1 MQIRRIELFS
11 PFRSLH
17 KGFSISFSPTQP
29 DERNIA
35 PICLV
40 GVNGSGKSNVMEL
53 LCEIFYYLETLHL
66 DYDDSVTELLKG
78 VGLANNLKFELEYTL
93 TIPNQGEKHVWVVK
107 KSDKT
112 PVFYLID
119 PNTGEKQVLLKGT
132 RREQKE
138 LIRTYLPNK
147 IIGYSSGQNE
157 LISNPF
163 WKMQF
168 HYYRQYIAQLQ
179 DKDYQPIDLTRL
191 FYMNYQTNELV
202 VLANFLLQSD
212 KLHSLQDLIK
222 VKDLDSFR
230 IEIELGNPIPSA
242 KTEEMEQEL
251 GSSAGTEEEVDLLN
265 PFQDTIDKLK
275 KCATLYY
282 EEIVDAKT
290 RTTYR
295 RFTDSMVA
303 TADLETV
310 GNERSLRLL
319 TLDFKVTET
328 TKEAFQYHFGSASA
342 LFNELYGL
350 TLLNT
355 YKLSDEQIEQVCK
368 ADRDFNISDYLPK
381 LAGNE
386 LLFHVCDLHLTK
398 SDTNS
403 VIPYMG
409 LSDGEHQ
416 FMHIIGTV
424 LLMNEPGN
432 LFILDE
438 PETHFNPNWRSK
450 LVSTLNEITK
460 PLVSQ
465 HNVESK
471 VLDNQRHQ
479 FFVLTTH
486 SPFVVTDCHNRNV
499 FKFSRDSGRVSWQ
512 HLEQETYGASW
523 EEILNEVFEKRDS
536 ISVMAQ
542 EEIDAI
548 YDMKFDSPEP
558 IREIENQLY
567 RIRTKYGSSIEKSY
581 LEEYLIRTK
590 RNLESQF
597 QDA

>member
-1 MQIRRIELFS
+1 
-11 PFRSLH
+11 
-17 KGFSISFSPTQP
+17 
-29 DERNIA
+29 
-35 PICLV
+35 
-40 GVNGSGKSNVMEL
+40 
-53 LCEIFYYLETLHL
+53 
-66 DYDDSVTELLKG
+66 
-78 VGLANNLKFELEYTL
+78 
-93 TIPNQGEKHVWVVK
+93 
-107 KSDKT
+107 
-112 PVFYLID
+112 
-119 PNTGEKQVLLKGT
+119 
-132 RREQKE
+132 
-138 LIRTYLPNK
+138 
-147 IIGYSSGQNE
+147 
-157 LISNPF
+157 
-163 WKMQF
+163 
-168 HYYRQYIAQLQ
+168 
-179 DKDYQPIDLTRL
+179 
-191 FYMNYQTNELV
+191 MN
-202 VLANFLLQSD
+202 
-212 KLHSLQDLIK
+212 
-222 VKDLDSFR
+222 
-230 IEIELGNPIPSA
+230 
-242 KTEEMEQEL
+242 
-251 GSSAGTEEEVDLLN
+251 
-265 PFQDTIDKLK
+265 
-275 KCATLYY
+275 
-282 EEIVDAKT
+282 
-290 RTTYR
+290 
-295 RFTDSMVA
+295 
-303 TADLETV
+303 
-310 GNERSLRLL
+310 
-319 TLDFKVTET
+319 
-328 TKEAFQYHFGSASA
+328 
-342 LFNELYGL
+342 
-350 TLLNT
+350 
-355 YKLSDEQIEQVCK
+355 
-368 ADRDFNISDYLPK
+368 FNISDYLPK

-398 SDTNS
+398 SDTIS
-403 VIPYMG
+403 IIPYMG

-438 PETHFNPNWRSK
+438 PETHINPNWRSK

-471 VLDNQRHQ
+471 VPDNQRHQ

-558 IREIENQLY
+558 IREIEIQLY

>member
-11 PFRSLH
+11 RFRSLH

-251 GSSAGTEEEVDLLN
+251 GSSAGAEEEVDLLN

-295 RFTDSMVA
+295 RFTDSVVA

-450 LVSTLNEITK
+450 LVSALN
-460 PLVSQ
+460 
-465 HNVESK
+465 NVTMPINKDEK
-471 VLDNQRHQ
+471 RQQ
-479 FFVLTTH
+479 FFILTSH
-486 SPFVVTDCHNRNV
+486 SPFVLSDCYADNV
-499 FKFSRDSGRVSWQ
+499 FKFEKNAETNLVEANHTGVP
-512 HLEQETYGASW
+512 TYGTSFG
-523 EEILNEVFEKRDS
+523 ILLNEVFGKEDL
-536 ISVMAQ
+536 ISEMAYQ
-542 EEIDAI
+542 GLKKYNYVHATIEEIEESENELNL
-548 YDMKFDSPEP
+548 YGDSV
-558 IREIENQLY
+558 
-567 RIRTKYGSSIEKSY
+567 EKSLLLDY
-581 LEEYLIRTK
+581 LFRQKKHLQK
-590 RNLESQF
+590 QLQH
-597 QDA
+597 A